1 MVIGVT
7 GGIASGKSEVCRVLE
22 EKGFVI
28 IDADEISHHVLENPD
43 VIGKVTEVF
52 GNEVLTTSDEKRGPL
67 MIDRKKLG
75 KIVFAD
81 KNKMEMLENITHPAI
96 IDQIRVIIYNNPKKD
111 YVIEAYKIVSSEL
124 MDLCDELWVVHA
136 EPEQQLKRLIENRHM
151 SYEDAM
157 ARLKLQEEHDW
168 DEAKADQII
177 YSTEPIETMKDQ
189 VCKALR
195 SRIEE
200 NREEKIGN
208 NYQ

>member
-7 GGIASGKSEVCRVLE
+7 GGIASGKSEVCRILE
-22 EKGFVI
+22 ENGFII

-43 VIGKVTEVF
+43 VIGKVTEIF
-52 GNEVLTTSDEKRGPL
+52 GNEILTASDEKRGPL

-81 KNKMEMLENITHPAI
+81 KNKMEMLENITHSAI
-96 IDQIRVIIYNNPKKD
+96 IDQIRDIIYNNPKKD

-151 SYEDAM
+151 SYEDAL